1 MSRNYPI
8 GTQNFKN
15 LIESNGIYVD
25 KTHLIVPLMR
35 GEFHKSYF
43 LSRPRRFGKSL
54 FISALEQVFCANKE
68 LFKNFYIYDKIEWIE
83 YPVIRFSLDKIG
95 FTEIGLEAALL
106 QMVQDVAAKNQITLQ
121 KNYPSGCFEELITK
135 LHEKKQQKVVI
146 LIDEYDKP
154 IIHGIEKDNSSLA
167 EANRDILKA
176 FYGIL
181 KDSEDHLR
189 FTFITGVSKIAKV
202 SIFSDLNNLDD
213 LTFDEKYLTICGF
226 TEAEMRHYCATG
238 LQDLAEKEG
247 VTVEQIVEKIRF
259 WYNGFSWNAKIFVYN
274 PFSTMCLMHKQEF
287 KNYWF
292 DTATPTFLARLVNKT
307 HKYNFNNIKV
317 EQSIYN
323 WYDLTN
329 LDFISVMLQSGYLTF
344 KEHIVDELYM
354 VGYPNKEV
362 ENAFSKMLLGDYLHQ
377 SAGLMGTTVHDI
389 ELALR
394 KNDVSIV
401 IDIITKMFK
410 TLPYQFFLEDVE
422 KVDKQG
428 NLIIIK
434 KQVGE
439 SFYHAIIY
447 LIFNILAIRMKV
459 EIPNSQGRI
468 DAVIETDTHIYLFE
482 FKKDRK
488 PKAAIQQIWDN
499 GYADLYRLQNKQI
512 VCIGM
517 SFTTQKRGVSGSV
530 VLNLE
535 DVDAYLKA

>member
-8 GTQNFKN
+8 GTQKFKN
-15 LIESNGIYVD
+15 LIESNGIYID

-54 FISALEQVFCANKE
+54 FISALEQVFMGNKE
-68 LFKNFYIYDKIEWIE
+68 LFKGLYIYDKIEWIE

-106 QMVQDVAAKNQITLQ
+106 QMVRDVAEKNQITLQ
-121 KNYPSGCFEELITK
+121 KNYPSGCFEELIRA
-135 LHEKKQQKVVI
+135 LHDKKQQKVVI

-154 IIHGIEKDNSSLA
+154 IIHGIEKGNSLLA
-167 EANRDILKA
+167 EANRDILKT

-181 KDSEDHLR
+181 KDSEDYLR
-189 FTFITGVSKIAKV
+189 FTFITGVSKISKV
-202 SIFSDLNNLDD
+202 SIFSDLNHLDD
-213 LTFDEKYLTICGF
+213 LTFDEQYLTICGF
-226 TEAEMRHYCATG
+226 TEAEIRHYCATG
-238 LQDLAEKEG
+238 LDDLAKKEG
-247 VTVEQIVEKIRF
+247 VTVEQIIEKIRF
-259 WYNGFSWNAKIFVYN
+259 WYNGFSWNAKLLVYN
-274 PFSTMCLMHKQEF
+274 PYSTMFLMHKQEF

-292 DTATPTFLARLVNKT
+292 DTATPTFLVKLVNKT
-307 HKYNFNNIKV
+307 HKYDFNNLKV

-323 WYDLTN
+323 WHDLTH
-329 LDFISVMLQSGYLTF
+329 LDFVSVMLQSGYLTF
-344 KEHIVDELYM
+344 KEHIIDDLYM
-354 VGYPNKEV
+354 IGYPNKEV

-377 SAGLMGTTVHDI
+377 SSSWMGTTVYEI
-389 ELALR
+389 EWAFK
-394 KNDVSIV
+394 KNDVAKV

-410 TLPYQFFLEDVE
+410 TLPHQFFLEDAE

-428 NLIIIK
+428 NVTIIK

-447 LIFNILAIRMKV
+447 LILNILAIRMRV
-459 EIPNSQGRI
+459 EISNSQGRI

-482 FKKDRK
+482 FKKNRS

-499 GYADLYRLQNKQI
+499 GYADLYALQNKQI
-512 VCIGM
+512 ICIGM
-517 SFTTQKRGVSGSV
+517 SFSTQKRGVSGSV

-535 DVDAYLKA
+535 DVEVYLRA